1 MGFWENET
9 CEYCGGQ
16 IVERRV
22 TLHRKTRRGYVM
34 VENVPAG
41 VCRECGTRYYAANVL
56 KSVQESIRG
65 RRKAD
70 REVCI
75 PVYSL

>member
-1 MGFWENET
+1 MSFWENET
-9 CEYCGGQ
+9 CERCGGQ

-22 TLHRKTRRGYVM
+22 TLHRKTKGGYVM
-34 VENVPAG
+34 IENVPAG
-41 VCRECGTRYYAANVL
+41 VCRECGTRYYTANVL

-70 REVCI
+70 REVCMA
-75 PVYSL
+75 VYSL

>member
-1 MGFWENET
+1 MSFWANER
-9 CEYCGGQ
+9 CEHCGGQ

-22 TLHRKTRRGYVM
+22 TLHRKVRGGYVM
-34 VENVPAG
+34 IEKVPAG
-41 VCRECGTRYYAANVL
+41 VCRECGTRYYTANVL

-65 RRKAD
+65 RRKAY